1 MLLFFIVSSLH
12 LTSFFVMNSR
22 KEFVMKIKVRKLF
35 EDAILPEKSE
45 DSVAYDLFTYS
56 PPEEMSHSSSP

>member
-1 MLLFFIVSSLH
+1 
-12 LTSFFVMNSR
+12 
-22 KEFVMKIKVRKLF
+22 MKIKVRKLF

-56 PPEEMSHSSSP
+56 PPEEMSHPSSP

>member
-1 MLLFFIVSSLH
+1 
-12 LTSFFVMNSR
+12 
-22 KEFVMKIKVRKLF
+22 MKIKVRKLF